1 MQLQK
6 PPRPLGVTILAIFGI
21 LIGIFG
27 LLAGVAIIGLSA
39 LISTSTLLG
48 VGGGILTGFGLIIG
62 GVVVIF
68 SLIWLAV
75 GFGFLNGKG
84 WAWSLGMVFSVLS
97 ILGAIAFTALGSY
110 GSIVGVILW
119 GMMIYY
125 LTRTRV
131 KSFFGKGPGILPPAY
146 SAMPG
151 FPGSSP
157 PTFTSPMAATP
168 TGITT
173 SFGTANAQTARTL
186 TASTGTRFCTNCG
199 APVGLGMA
207 KCVSCGQ
214 TLQA

>member
-6 PPRPLGVTILAIFGI
+6 PPRPLGVTILAVLAI
-21 LIGIFG
+21 LVGIFG

-39 LISTSTLLG
+39 LISTSTLLA
-48 VGGGILTGFGLIIG
+48 VGGGILSGLGLIIG
-62 GVVVIF
+62 GIVVVF
-68 SLIWLAV
+68 SLVWLAV

-131 KSFFGKGPGILPPAY
+131 KSFFGKGPGIIPSAY
-146 SAMPG
+146 SATPG

-157 PTFTSPMAATP
+157 PTFNSMGATP

-173 SFGTANAQTARTL
+173 SFGSANAQTARTL
-186 TASTGTRFCTNCG
+186 TPSTGTRFCTNCG
-199 APVGLGMA
+199 APISPGIA

>member
-6 PPRPLGVTILAIFGI
+6 PLRPLGVTILAILDI
-21 LIGIFG
+21 LVGIFG
-27 LLAGVAIIGLSA
+27 LLAGVAVIGLSV
-39 LISTSTLLG
+39 LIDTSALLG
-48 VGGGILTGFGLIIG
+48 TGGGILTGLGLIIG
-62 GVVVIF
+62 GVIVVF

-110 GSIVGVILW
+110 GSIVGVVLW
-119 GMMIYY
+119 GVMIYY

-131 KSFFGKGPGILPPAY
+131 KSFFGKGPGILPSVYPTAPA
-146 SAMPG
+146 
-151 FPGSSP
+151 FPASSP

-173 SFGTANAQTARTL
+173 SFGSTNAPTSRSTTPSA
-186 TASTGTRFCTNCG
+186 ASRFCINCG
-199 APVGLGMA
+199 AAIPPGMA
-207 KCVSCGQ
+207 KCGSCGQ